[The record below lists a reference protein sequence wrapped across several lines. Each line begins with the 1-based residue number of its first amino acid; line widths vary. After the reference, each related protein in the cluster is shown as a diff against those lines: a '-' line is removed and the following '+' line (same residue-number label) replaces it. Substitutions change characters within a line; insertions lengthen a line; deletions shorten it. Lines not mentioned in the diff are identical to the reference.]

1 MIISEKLLNLYKQSS
16 KHSNYQ
22 TLNDELLSVLGTDKS
37 EIGSKY
43 EKQRFDYI
51 LRHIEIKDKSVL
63 DIGGNTGYFTFE
75 SIKSGCSYVDYYEGN
90 KAHAEFVNMAKGIFD
105 SSKVNVYSDYF
116 DFDGE
121 HKPYDII
128 LCLNVVHHLG
138 DDFSVAGSID
148 EAKMMIKKTIQDM
161 SRYGDIMVFQMGFN
175 WKGDREHCLFENG
188 SKKEMEA
195 FIEDATDG
203 FWEILNT
210 GIAVK
215 RNNSVAYCEKN
226 EENNLRNDELGE
238 FLNRPIFIMKSIN

>member
-1 MIISEKLLNLYKQSS
+1 MNISENLLKLYKKSS

-22 TLNDELLSVLGTDKS
+22 TLNDEILGALGIGKS
-37 EIGSKY
+37 EVGSKY

-51 LRHIEIKDKSVL
+51 IEHTEIKDKSVL

-90 KAHAEFVNMAKGIFD
+90 KSHAEFVNIAKDIYD
-105 SSKVNVYSDYF
+105 SAKVNVFSDYF
-116 DFDGE
+116 AFDGE
-121 HKPYDII
+121 HKAYDVI

-138 DDFSVAGSID
+138 DDFSIAD
-148 EAKMMIKKTIQDM
+148 NMNEAKQKIKKAIQDM
-161 SRYGDIMVFQMGFN
+161 SSYGETLVFQMGFN

-195 FIEDATDG
+195 FIEDAIDG
-203 FWEILNT
+203 YWEILNT
-210 GIAVK
+210 G
-215 RNNSVAYCEKN
+215 VAEKKDDTIVYCEKT

-238 FLNRPIFIMKSIN
+238 FLNRPIFIMKSIK